1 MNINFKLIESIAVI
15 VDQEVEVE
23 AEVEARVER
32 TEREEIHLRR
42 KRWRSQRNP
51 LRTGNENKKAQYVK
65 VL

>member
-1 MNINFKLIESIAVI
+1 LNINFKLIESIAVI

-32 TEREEIHLRR
+32 TERGEIHLRR
-42 KRWRSQRNP
+42 KRWRSQRSP
-51 LRTGNENKKAQYVK
+51 PRTGNENKKAQYVK